1 MSINYKLNIH
11 CETFYSYF
19 DIILFFGMVSF
30 QDKLGDS
37 PVSDAI
43 TIGDP
48 DIMDTIFQWPQ
59 INLKFENKLGFSPIH
74 LAARKGDA
82 Q

>member
-1 MSINYKLNIH
+1 MSINYKIFTVKHFIVTLI
-11 CETFYSYF
+11 
-19 DIILFFGMVSF
+19 FFCFGGVSF